1 MDYPPLKSVSSWTKK
16 AAYDG
21 LLTQIEEQEKD
32 LGSNQYYEIKF
43 TIAFS
48 KDGKKTTM
56 YCFSTQG
63 RNSNLK
69 EF

>member
-1 MDYPPLKSVSSWTKK
+1 MDYPPLRSVSSWSKK
-16 AAYDG
+16 TAYND
-21 LLTQIEEQEKD
+21 LLKQIEEQKKD
-32 LGSNQYYEIKF
+32 PGSNQYYEIKL

-48 KDGKKTTM
+48 KDDKNTTL

-63 RNSNLK
+63 RNSNMK